1 MTAIFGFY
9 CSLMA
14 GTCHLYRE
22 LVIGSFVK
30 VVLGMKHT
38 ITRFFGLGEKDQ
50 QVELDTIE
58 TEVELDKIEVIDERD
73 EIKKIPIESIVPNR
87 FQPRTVFDEAKIEEL
102 SRTIHI
108 HGIIQPIV
116 VREFEAD
123 RYEII
128 AGERRWRAMK
138 KLGWDLVPAII
149 KNLSDTETA
158 SVALIENLQREEL
171 SPIEEAIAYG
181 KLLELHNLTQ
191 EALAQRLG
199 KGQSTVANK
208 LRLLKL
214 PEEVQNALLNKQ
226 ITERHAR
233 SLISLKDPEKQ
244 IKLLEEII
252 EKSLNVKQT
261 EERVVRL
268 LEQKTGKPKPKRK
281 AFSKD
286 MRIAVNTIRQS
297 LSMVSNSGIN
307 LAAEEEEFEDFYQFT
322 IKIPKKK

>member
-1 MTAIFGFY
+1 
-9 CSLMA
+9 
-14 GTCHLYRE
+14 
-22 LVIGSFVK
+22 
-30 VVLGMKHT
+30 MKHT
-38 ITRFFGLGEKDQ
+38 FSRIFGLGEKDNQ
-50 QVELDTIE
+50 MEAARITDSDAIE
-58 TEVELDKIEVIDERD
+58 
-73 EIKKIPIESIVPNR
+73 EIAKNEEINKIPIDHIIPNR
-87 FQPRTVFDEAKIEEL
+87 FQPRTVFDDEKIEEL
-102 SRTIHI
+102 SRTIHT

-116 VREFEAD
+116 VRPIEDGQFEL
-123 RYEII
+123 I

-138 KLGWDLVPAII
+138 KLGWDSVPAII
-149 KNLSDTETA
+149 KDFNDTETA

-181 KLLELHNLTQ
+181 KLLELHQLTQ

-214 PEEVQNALLNKQ
+214 PQEVQDALLNKT

-233 SLISLKDPEKQ
+233 SLIPLKDPEKQ
-244 IKLLEEII
+244 VKLLKEII

-261 EERVVRL
+261 EDRVIKM
-268 LEQKTGKPKPKRK
+268 LEQKPKPKRK

-286 MRIAVNTIRQS
+286 VRIAVNTIRQS
-297 LSMVSNSGIN
+297 LSMVSDNGID
-307 LAAEEEEFEDFYQFT
+307 LDTKEEEFEEYYQFT

>member
-1 MTAIFGFY
+1 
-9 CSLMA
+9 
-14 GTCHLYRE
+14 
-22 LVIGSFVK
+22 
-30 VVLGMKHT
+30 MKNT
-38 ITRFFGLGEKDQ
+38 FSRIFGLGEKEDQ
-50 QVELDTIE
+50 MEIEISADTADLEEIE
-58 TEVELDKIEVIDERD
+58 KNEEV
-73 EIKKIPIESIVPNR
+73 KKIPIDQIVPNR
-87 FQPRTVFDEAKIEEL
+87 FQPRTVFDEDKIDEL
-102 SRTIHI
+102 SRTIHT

-116 VREFEAD
+116 VREFENGTF
-123 RYEII
+123 EII

-138 KLGWDLVPAII
+138 KLGWDLAPAII
-149 KNLSDTETA
+149 KNFNDTETA

-181 KLLELHNLTQ
+181 KLLELHQLTQ

-214 PEEVQNALLNKQ
+214 PQEVQDALLNKK

-233 SLISLKDPEKQ
+233 SLIPLKDPGKQ
-244 IKLLEEII
+244 VKLLQEVIA
-252 EKSLNVKQT
+252 KNLNVKQT
-261 EERVVRL
+261 EDRVVKL
-268 LEQKTGKPKPKRK
+268 LEQTLEKPKPKRK

-297 LSMVSNSGIN
+297 LSMVSDNGIN
-307 LAAEEEEFEDFYQFT
+307 LDSKEEEFEEFYQFT

>member
-1 MTAIFGFY
+1 
-9 CSLMA
+9 
-14 GTCHLYRE
+14 
-22 LVIGSFVK
+22 
-30 VVLGMKHT
+30 MKHT
-38 ITRFFGLGEKDQ
+38 FTRFFGFGEKEEQ
-50 QVELDTIE
+50 ELE
-58 TEVELDKIEVIDERD
+58 PELELDKDLNIEKSD
-73 EIKKIPIESIVPNR
+73 EIRKIPIDWIVPNR
-87 FQPRTVFDEAKIEEL
+87 FQPRTVFDDEKIEEL

-116 VREFEAD
+116 VRQFD
-123 RYEII
+123 TDKYEII

-138 KLGWDLVPAII
+138 KLGWDTVPAIV
-149 KNLSDTETA
+149 KNMSDTETA

-214 PEEVQNALLNKQ
+214 PQPIQEALLNKV

-233 SLISLKDPEKQ
+233 ALIPLKDPEKQ
-244 IKLLEEII
+244 VSLLGEII
-252 EKSLNVKQT
+252 ERNLNVKQT
-261 EERVVRL
+261 EDRVYKL
-268 LEQKTGKPKPKRK
+268 LEQKNQKPKPKRK

-297 LSMVSNSGIN
+297 LSMVSDSGIN
-307 LAAEEEEFEDFYQFT
+307 LDSEEEEFDEFYQFT
-322 IKIPKKK
+322 IRIPKKK